1 MKDKVVLLAGLL
13 ACVVHPAFGQTQLIV
28 NGGFETGVPAPWVI
42 AGSGDQISQSG
53 APPSGIVAFDGSY
66 YLSMG
71 NFNLANQAVYQ
82 TITFPTNLIAAT
94 LSFYYDV
101 VSTDTSG
108 IDTLSVSITDTNLNP
123 LAFVGSTDN
132 LAPTSGYVLAFTN
145 LVSYTGQTNLSSY
158 AGQTVN
164 IYFSV
169 TTASTSG
176 ILTTFG
182 IDDVSML
189 IGTTADIPVNDNF
202 TNRTALAGT
211 SLAITAT
218 NAFATKEAGE
228 PNHASNAGGHSL
240 WWTWTSPG
248 IGTVKLNT
256 AGSSFT
262 TLLGVYTG
270 SSVSNLTAVA
280 SNIGNGRAGGTAQVA
295 FNVTT
300 GTQYQ
305 IAVDGF
311 NGASGVIDLSL
322 NFSLDTTAPMVSIS
336 SPAPGADLTNST
348 VIVHGTASDNVNVA
362 AVEYRLEN
370 AGGTNAYQFANG
382 TNTWSATLT
391 NLIPGSNTVRV
402 FAIDTSG
409 NPSLMVARTFA
420 YAVLTPL
427 TVTTN
432 GNGTVSPNYN
442 GARLQ
447 IGKSYAMTAKA
458 APGFGFTGW
467 TGSLPTTNAT
477 LKFVMVSNLT
487 FTASFVDVTR
497 PTLSITAPTTGQ
509 RWSNAVFTAT
519 GKAGDNVGV
528 TSVLYQLNG
537 GVWTMANPANNWT
550 NWTAPGLALTPGT
563 NVIRAY
569 AVDTTGNVSL
579 TNTVKFVYVL
589 TAPLVVQTN
598 GSGTVTPNLNGQ
610 FLQLGR
616 NFSMTAKAAPGFAF
630 TNWTGSLATTNATL
644 KFVMASNL
652 TFRANFVDVAR
663 PALSITA
670 PTAGQRWSNAVFT
683 ATGKAD
689 DNVGVTSVLYQLN
702 GGVWTM
708 ANPANNWTNWTA
720 PGLAL
725 TPGTNVI
732 RAYAVDTTGNVSLTN
747 TVKFVYVLTAPLVV
761 QTNGSGTVTPDYNG
775 QLLEIGR
782 RYTLT
787 AKAAIGSAFT
797 NWTDGVGA
805 VVANKPALTF
815 VMQSN
820 LTFTVN
826 FTDVARPMNIISFP
840 AVNQIVTNA
849 PFSAAGKARDN
860 VGVMSV
866 WYQLNGAGW
875 NPAAT
880 ANAFTNWT
888 APGLTLMSGPNLI
901 QAFALDA
908 AGHASFTNNV
918 KFSYRVVPVL
928 DWAPDSLNGL
938 LAQVTPANGPPVT
951 AGFDISNFTQTGEN
965 GDTNSG
971 DYAVGN
977 YLYVKTGT
985 NTAQLTLTNAAPPTQ
1000 STNGP
1005 TSVELIFTNH
1015 YSGTF
1020 SNAGGGDTGDISLS
1034 VAVNFEPIS
1043 LAGRT
1048 ISAIRS
1054 GSAKTRT
1061 VVLASNGTFTTTPA
1075 NTGGSGSSTGTYTFA
1090 RYSPVGGMLVLTFN
1104 GADTGA
1110 VAYMQ
1115 VTFTSATAGGYFV
1128 TSYDTSG
1135 NPPNTDNGTFTLH

>member
-598 GSGTVTPNLNGQ
+598 GSGTVTP
-610 FLQLGR
+610 
-616 NFSMTAKAAPGFAF
+616 
-630 TNWTGSLATTNATL
+630 
-644 KFVMASNL
+644 
-652 TFRANFVDVAR
+652 
-663 PALSITA
+663 
-670 PTAGQRWSNAVFT
+670 
-683 ATGKAD
+683 
-689 DNVGVTSVLYQLN
+689 
-702 GGVWTM
+702 
-708 ANPANNWTNWTA
+708 
-720 PGLAL
+720 
-725 TPGTNVI
+725 
-732 RAYAVDTTGNVSLTN
+732 
-747 TVKFVYVLTAPLVV
+747 
-761 QTNGSGTVTPDYNG
+761 DYNG